1 MRDTEIFQDFL
12 RDLDQEQ
19 RHTLHLVYTLKRT
32 PSAENRGQVNPQIV
46 SCCSFLPNF
55 IILRTYY
62 LHTQNVLQAETTNV
76 LEDGLRHRNATSIVP
91 PPLASQEIQ
100 QAPQEWVVAN
110 GQFPVWA
117 NQPAATDPVTQQLLW
132 WQQTYAQQYWAQY
145 MHYISNG
152 QQFSSTNTPAVLTP
166 AVSPSPPV
174 AAPAENNRPQQE
186 PQRRPPLPAVGG
198 VAQEDD
204 EDGGIRAARDW
215 LDWVYVSS
223 RLAILLGVMYYYS
236 SLPRFMLVTLIVAG
250 IYLYQKALHQRR
262 NAVGQVREVIDNVAE
277 RNREDNDN
285 ADQVD
290 GLDAPVADAVPN
302 NPGDADPIATTER
315 VQSTRVTPSGFNVA
329 LNLLIGFFTSLIP
342 EVPAPEALN

>member
-1 MRDTEIFQDFL
+1 MSINISNIYPL
-12 RDLDQEQ
+12 
-19 RHTLHLVYTLKRT
+19 
-32 PSAENRGQVNPQIV
+32 
-46 SCCSFLPNF
+46 C
-55 IILRTYY
+55 ILSKTDA
-62 LHTQNVLQAETTNV
+62 VV
-76 LEDGLRHRNATSIVP
+76 VEDGLRHRNTATDIIP
-91 PPLASQEIQ
+91 PSTTPLGIQ
-100 QAPQEWVVAN
+100 QPQQEWVVTN

-117 NQPAATDPVTQQLLW
+117 NHAPGADPVTQQLLW

-145 MHYISNG
+145 MHHVSNG
-152 QQFSSTNTPAVLTP
+152 HQYSNTPIVSAPSVTP
-166 AVSPSPPV
+166 PPPP
-174 AAPAENNRPQQE
+174 APAEVNRPQQE
-186 PQRRPPLPAVGG
+186 QQRRPPLPPVGG

-262 NAVGQVREVIDNVAE
+262 NVVDRNREVIENVAGL
-277 RNREDNDN
+277 NRENEN
-285 ADQVD
+285 ADQAAGHAV
-290 GLDAPVADAVPN
+290 GDAAPN
-302 NPGDADPIATTER
+302 NPGGPLGEPVAANPAMER
-315 VQSTRVTPSGFNVA
+315 VQPAPVTPSGFNVA